1 MSCNFFPYNPVTD
14 SIAKKALENPAFQI
28 FGNRFFSDQTH
39 SELLVEFLIVA
50 FSTKKIGPFPEFHSC
65 LPNFSD
71 LNVWLDEKLEYS
83 PKARLNLKLF
93 SLLGASK
100 LDTRHKTHRDHHQDL
115 IKELKKRI
123 HIMDSSENKDA
134 VVRTLENLFL
144 GFQGAG
150 SGRTW
155 CAQSFIPISNSFLA
169 GETIWNESQAR
180 KHAPQ
185 HWDDII
191 TSLTTFLTMN
201 KHRFLARG
209 GEVLYLQICNAL
221 RQPKDKIKEWAAF
234 SDLGFSD
241 DELDPKKLHENLEK
255 ELCRMMK
262 YCPKALT
269 DIAEF
274 IDEGLDSDTS
284 EKTDGPK
291 HNRRF
296 VNAGWCRVESWKE
309 GYIFAVEIYRLLKAG
324 IDIMDRIHLLEIAC
338 AMQVIRSLV
347 SQSSRI
353 LKLECME
360 NKPGYRLVVSS
371 PADDRPAIR
380 RLSQLSVKKIEKLIY
395 QALRSE
401 HVDLPKDNEKVIKLL
416 NQADR
421 SYGGKLFI
429 SLSKR
434 IGFMIPRL
442 GAGAR
447 FVLNEQMLRFL
458 VITTIPL
465 GGRLTFDTFKQILEN
480 RHGLVFDADGMN
492 RASEWLTGTGLY
504 LPADTDSWLQDMLE
518 AAGFLIQLSDSC
530 ALVSNPADVIE
541 KEV

>member
-14 SIAKKALENPAFQI
+14 SIAKKALKNPAFQI
-28 FGNRFFSDQTH
+28 FGNRFFSGQTH
-39 SELLVEFLIVA
+39 SELLVEFLLLA
-50 FSTKKIGPFPEFHSC
+50 FSPKRIGSTPEFHSC

-71 LNVWLDEKLEYS
+71 LNVWSYDKLEYS

-100 LDTRHKTHRDHHQDL
+100 LDSRHKTHRNHHQDL
-115 IKELKKRI
+115 IKELKERI
-123 HIMDSSENKDA
+123 DMEGSGDRDA
-134 VVRTLENLFL
+134 VIRTLENLFL
-144 GFQGAG
+144 GFQGTG

-155 CAQSFIPISNSFLA
+155 CAQNFIPISNSFLA
-169 GETIWNESQAR
+169 GETIWNESQAK
-180 KHAPQ
+180 KHDPQ
-185 HWDDII
+185 HWDNVT

-221 RQPKDKIKEWAAF
+221 RQPKDKIKEWVATT
-234 SDLGFSD
+234 DLGFSRE
-241 DELDPKKLHENLEK
+241 ELDPKKLHENLDK
-255 ELCRMMK
+255 ELSRMMEQ
-262 YCPKALT
+262 CPSALT
-269 DIAEF
+269 EIAEF

-291 HNRRF
+291 HDRRF
-296 VNAGWCRVESWKE
+296 VNAGWCRIESWKE

-324 IDIMDRIHLLEIAC
+324 LDIVDRIHLLEIAC
-338 AMQVIRSLV
+338 AVQVIRSLV
-347 SQSSRI
+347 SQSFRI
-353 LKLECME
+353 LELECAE
-360 NKPGYRLVVSS
+360 DKPGYRLAVSS
-371 PADDRPAIR
+371 PIDDRPAIR

-401 HVDLPKDNEKVIKLL
+401 HVDLPEGDEEKIKLL
-416 NQADR
+416 NQADK

-442 GAGAR
+442 GVGAR
-447 FVLNEQMLRFL
+447 FVLNEQLLRFL

-480 RHGLVFDADGMN
+480 RHGLVFDADGID

-504 LPADTDSWLQDMLE
+504 LPADTDNWLQDMLE

-530 ALVSNPADVIE
+530 ALVSNPADVIDE
-541 KEV
+541 EV